1 MRTMTIGTVAR
12 HAGVGVE
19 TIRFYEKKG
28 LIARP
33 RKPLN
38 GFRDYPADT
47 VTRIRFI
54 RQAQAFGFSLA
65 EIAELLSLRADP
77 RANCAD
83 VRARAAVKLD
93 EVKRKIQ
100 GLERMA
106 EVIERLVAACR
117 GQGPV
122 DGCAILDAFAADD
135 PEDKPNSR
143 RKEKRNH
150 G

>member
-1 MRTMTIGTVAR
+1 MNTMTIGTVAR

-33 RKPLN
+33 RKPLK

-47 VTRIRFI
+47 VARIRFI
-54 RQAQAFGFSLA
+54 RQAQEFGFSLA

-77 RANCAD
+77 RADCAH
-83 VRARAAVKLD
+83 VRTRAAVKLD
-93 EVKRKIQ
+93 EVKQKIR

-106 EVIERLVAACR
+106 AILERLVTTCR

-122 DGCAILDAFAADD
+122 DGCAILDAFATDALS
-135 PEDKPNSR
+135 DKIAVAE
-143 RKEKRNH
+143 KEKRPH